1 LAVKFP
7 AGAVSFS
14 IPKKKL
20 SCRVWTASD
29 CLVTRRAWDPAIE
42 HSAINPLFLSATR
55 VTRRRPSAAPRS
67 TQLAQAGGRALL
79 RSTVGTVWLVEEK
92 FGPGLYSCFP
102 CLQKARLPPTALA
115 RRHDL
120 FSCEMDNW
128 LEVLPFTYNVFEI
141 ALYMYVMVCC
151 E

>member
-1 LAVKFP
+1 MLAVKFP
-7 AGAVSFS
+7 AGAVSLS
-14 IPKKKL
+14 IQKIAQLPRL
-20 SCRVWTASD
+20 D
-29 CLVTRRAWDPAIE
+29 CLVNATPQRGPWC
-42 HSAINPLFLSATR
+42 HLLFLSVKRRAS
-55 VTRRRPSAAPRS
+55 RRRPTAAPRS